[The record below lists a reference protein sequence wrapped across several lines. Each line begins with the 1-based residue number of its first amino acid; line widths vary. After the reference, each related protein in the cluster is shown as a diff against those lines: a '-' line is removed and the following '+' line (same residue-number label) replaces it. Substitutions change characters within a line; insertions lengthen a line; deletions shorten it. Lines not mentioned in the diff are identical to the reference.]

1 MAKIITR
8 FAPSPTGYLHIG
20 GLRTALFSY
29 LYARKNG
36 GEFLLR
42 IEDTDL
48 KRNSEE
54 ATRAIIEAFEWV
66 GLEYDGQI
74 EYQSKRFEIYAKFIQ
89 KLLDEGKAYRC
100 YMSKDELDALRAKQ
114 EAAKERPRY
123 DGRYRDFTGTPPD
136 GISPV
141 IRIKAPQNGEISFID
156 GVKGEVKF
164 NVADILD
171 DFIIAR
177 SDGTPTYNFCV
188 VVDDA
193 LMGVS
198 DVIRGDDHLS
208 NTPKQIVLYN
218 ALGFAVPKF
227 YHLAMIHGEDGK
239 KLSKRHGATDVM
251 EYKALGFT
259 PQALLNFLVRLGWS
273 HGDDEIFSL
282 NELKSIFDPA
292 HISKSASAYSFKKLE
307 WLNAHYIKT
316 LPFDEIAKQCE
327 NLGFSFRELGE
338 ICDGNGAKNGE
349 NGVLENGANLSGCEN
364 GVNLGNGAK
373 NGEICAKN
381 AENAA
386 NSCGFENSAKNAEI
400 HAGNGVN
407 SCGFENAEIYA
418 ENGVN
423 SCGFW
428 SGEFL
433 LDILRERSKTLLEL
447 IAAAKKIVQRPQIY
461 EEKAV
466 TKFINE
472 KSLLLLKKFAD
483 LLGDAGNLTL
493 NSAGNLAVNLGNSTE
508 NLAENLE
515 NLAENSPKT
524 AKDFEL
530 LTNAFLERENLALK
544 DIAQAL
550 RIALTGSAVSPGIY
564 EVLEFLGTNESKARI
579 AAFLDITR
587 R

>member
-74 EYQSKRFEIYAKFIQ
+74 EYQSRRFEIYAKFIQ

-338 ICDGNGAKNGE
+338 ICDGNGANSCDFE
-349 NGVLENGANLSGCEN
+349 NA
-364 GVNLGNGAK
+364 
-373 NGEICAKN
+373 EICAKN
-381 AENAA
+381 SANLGGFKNGAVLENA
-386 NSCGFENSAKNAEI
+386 G
-400 HAGNGVN
+400 
-407 SCGFENAEIYA
+407 
-418 ENGVN
+418 NGVN

-483 LLGDAGNLTL
+483 LLENSGNLTL